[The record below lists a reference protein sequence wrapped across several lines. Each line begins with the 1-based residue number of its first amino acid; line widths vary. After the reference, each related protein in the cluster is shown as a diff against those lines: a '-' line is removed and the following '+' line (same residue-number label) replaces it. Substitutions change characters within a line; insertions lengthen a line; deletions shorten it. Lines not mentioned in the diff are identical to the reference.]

1 MLAEC
6 GSVQLDTSTKR
17 IYTTKQRIARLRTL
31 SCLIA
36 LSLVFLSTTT
46 GADDELGVQL
56 LTNEDLGH
64 PTFSSPHSDPIV
76 AVGNLVYA
84 VNTQS
89 GTLDVIVSESN
100 EVVLRINVGI
110 DPVSVAV
117 RPDGKEI
124 WVANHISDTVS
135 VIDSDPESLFYHQV
149 IATVQDVNS
158 ETLQTNFDE
167 PVGIAFANSQKAYVA
182 LGPSNRIA
190 VIDVQSHTV
199 RGHLDINA
207 QDPRAITVRNGFL
220 YVIAFESGNTS
231 QLSGCYPQDIDGD
244 TCTYDA
250 IQETHTTNNVLSLNY
265 DADIVMNPK
274 VPDRDLFIFN
284 VLTDQ
289 LEEVVEGTG
298 SLLYGLTVDSEGNVY
313 IAQADARN
321 VENGR
326 AGTQKHGMAEMEN
339 RAFLN
344 QITKVDCSS
353 LPCESPEF
361 FELEPLPP
369 EHPGA
374 GMALATPFAVQI
386 SDDDS
391 TVLATAAGSDMVFV
405 LDVGTGS
412 ILGRIEVDPVP
423 RGLYLVS
430 NEDGT
435 PSHAWVH
442 SVVENTVSR
451 IDLTT
456 LSEPSVVATV
466 PLVDPTPTLVKQG
479 RIAFND
485 ANAST
490 TGTFSCESCHP
501 DNNVDQLI
509 WVLDTP
515 ECDHPGCTQIPPR
528 LTMPA
533 RGLRDTQPYHWD
545 GIPGDPYGGVNA
557 SSLWDPVDPNC
568 DEDNPEA
575 CIRVLIDGSLA
586 TTMCEEGNCGENDE
600 GKAGLLD
607 GAERDALARYLLSV
621 PYPPAPNRPFDNELS
636 PSAKTGI
643 FEFNFLNDSGITT
656 GAQACGA
663 CHKPPFLTSTNTPSS
678 DNMDADVGSFNGMDA
693 PTWRGAYDRW
703 IVTPQ
708 ARFNV
713 IDLIER
719 IGMDLG
725 GSLPEQEIWFH
736 AGARTQ
742 ANWDMVL
749 EFSTGFS
756 GTYAR
761 QVTLSE
767 DSADSEITND
777 ILDVLI
783 TAAEDKTIVL
793 RAEGLFVTDAEEETV
808 SGISLEFQDGEFV
821 DRADEDGEDVA
832 SYTREDLLEL
842 AETGQL
848 VLTFTGHIGT
858 NVGFETPQPAIWPYW
873 TIGDNTYSGIEQQSP
888 TVEITYVSDS
898 LAIDMKGRH
907 IQPES
912 TILVNGFLVDGT
924 VSCQEGELPDCT
936 DELIS
941 VELNQVPTRY
951 GLNFLQIQTPGGMIS
966 NDVMFFSQQ
975 SDKPF
980 YSGNLIVSGGD
991 FTFFEFP
998 LARFW
1003 NTVELNNNRISHR
1016 SGAVRAT
1023 ISTVNTSQP
1032 WRAQISHTVS
1042 VEAGQEYTLCY
1053 SAKATSARSITAY
1066 LDRNMHGWQNL
1077 SGGQFSSDLTTE
1089 WQDFEH
1095 TFTVDQTDI
1104 TARVAFDLA
1113 QHRATVDLDNI
1124 GFYEGTECGNPR
1136 ITHQIGFRAG
1146 N

>member
-1 MLAEC
+1 MA
-6 GSVQLDTSTKR
+6 
-17 IYTTKQRIARLRTL
+17 IF
-31 SCLIA
+31 A
-36 LSLVFLSTTT
+36 LKI
-46 GADDELGVQL
+46 GADDSFGIQL

-76 AVGNLVYA
+76 ALEDLVYA
-84 VNTQS
+84 VNTPS
-89 GTLDVIVSESN
+89 GTLDVIDTESN
-100 EVVLRINVGI
+100 EVVQRINVGI

-117 RPDGKEI
+117 SPDGKEI
-124 WVANHISDTVS
+124 WVANHISDTIS

-149 IATVQDVNS
+149 VATIQDVNT

-167 PVGIAFANSQKAYVA
+167 PVGIAFASQFKAYVA

-190 VIDVQSHTV
+190 VIDVASRSV
-199 RGHLDINA
+199 RGHLEINA
-207 QDPRAITVRNGFL
+207 QDPRAVVVRNGFL
-220 YVIAFESGNTS
+220 YVIAFESGNTT

-265 DADIVMNPK
+265 DADIVKNSK

-284 VLTDQ
+284 TLTDE
-289 LEEVVEGTG
+289 LEAVVEGTG
-298 SLLYGLTVDSEGNVY
+298 SLLYGLSVDSKGNVY
-313 IAQADARN
+313 IAQAEARN
-321 VENGR
+321 DANGR

-353 LPCESPEF
+353 IPCETPEF

-369 EHPGA
+369 DHPDP
-374 GMALATPFAVQI
+374 GMALATPFAVQV

-391 TVLATAAGSDMVFV
+391 TIVATAAGSDMIFT
-405 LDVGTGS
+405 LDVSTGE
-412 ILGRIEVDPVP
+412 ILGRVEVGPVP
-423 RGLYLVS
+423 RGLHLVS
-430 NEDGT
+430 TSDEGV

-451 IDLTT
+451 IDLSS
-456 LSEPSVVATV
+456 LSDPQIAATI
-466 PLVDPTPTLVKQG
+466 PLEDPTPNLVKQG

-568 DEDNPEA
+568 EHGDPEA

-607 GAERDALARYLLSV
+607 ALERDALARYLLSV
-621 PYPPAPNRPFDNELS
+621 PFPPAPNRPFDNELS
-636 PSAKTGI
+636 ASAKTGI
-643 FEFNFLNDSGITT
+643 FEFNFLNDSGIAT

-678 DNMDADVGSFNGMDA
+678 DNLDADVGSFNGMDA

-767 DSADSEITND
+767 HSIDSEVTS
-777 ILDVLI
+777 DVLDALI
-783 TAAEDKTIVL
+783 GAANDSTIVL
-793 RAEGLFVTDAEEETV
+793 RADGIVVVDADSETV
-808 SGISLEFQDGEFV
+808 TGINLEFQDGKFV

-832 SYTREDLLEL
+832 SYSRVDLEGL
-842 AETGQL
+842 ADSGNL
-848 VLTFTGHIGT
+848 VLTLTAHIGP
-858 NVGFETPQPAIWPYW
+858 NVGFDTPQPAIWPYW
-873 TIGDNTYSGIEQQSP
+873 TIGENTFNGIEQQSP
-888 TVEITYVSDS
+888 TVEITYVSDNHS
-898 LAIDMKGRH
+898 IDMKGRH
-907 IQPES
+907 IQPDS
-912 TILVNGFLVDGT
+912 TILVNGFRVDGK
-924 VSCQEGELPDCT
+924 VSCQDGELPNCT
-936 DELIS
+936 DELIV
-941 VELNQVPTRY
+941 VELDQVPARY
-951 GLNFLQIQTPGGMIS
+951 GLNFLQIQTPRGMIS

-975 SDKPF
+975 STKPF

-1016 SGAVRAT
+1016 NGAIRAT
-1023 ISTVNTSQP
+1023 IATVNTQQP

-1053 SAKATSARSITAY
+1053 SAKATSDRTITAY

-1077 SGGQFSSDLTTE
+1077 SEGQFSSDLTTE

-1095 TFTVDQTDI
+1095 TFTVDVTDI

-1113 QHRATVDLDNI
+1113 QHRATVDLDDI
-1124 GFYEGTECGNPR
+1124 GFYEGTVCGNPR

>member
-1 MLAEC
+1 MLAES
-6 GSVQLDTSTKR
+6 GSMQLDTSNKR
-17 IYTTKQRIARLRTL
+17 KNTFNRHLARLISVSLLLAITVGLLTTKTA
-31 SCLIA
+31 A
-36 LSLVFLSTTT
+36 DESL
-46 GADDELGVQL
+46 GIQL
-56 LTNEDLGH
+56 LLSDDLGH
-64 PTFSSPHSDPIV
+64 PTFSSPHSDPII
-76 AVGNLVYA
+76 AIGNLVYA

-89 GTLDVIVSESN
+89 GTLDIINSDSN
-100 EVVLRINVGI
+100 EVVHRIGVGI

-117 RPDGKEI
+117 RPDGNEI
-124 WVANHISDTVS
+124 WVANHISDTIS
-135 VIDSDPESLFYHQV
+135 VIDSDPDSIFYHQV
-149 IATVQDVNS
+149 IATIQDVNS

-167 PVGIAFANSQKAYVA
+167 PVGIAFASTQKAYVA

-190 VIDVQSHTV
+190 VIDIPSRTV
-199 RGHLDINA
+199 RGHIEINA
-207 QDPRAITVRNGFL
+207 QDPRAITVRNGYL

-265 DADIVMNPK
+265 DADIVKNPK

-289 LEEVVEGTG
+289 LVEVVEGTG

-321 VENGR
+321 VDNGR

-344 QITKVDCSS
+344 QITKVDCTS
-353 LPCESPEF
+353 LPCETPEF
-361 FELEPLPP
+361 YELEPLPP
-369 EHPGA
+369 DHPEP
-374 GMALATPFAVQI
+374 GMALSTPFAIQL
-386 SDDDS
+386 SEDDS
-391 TVLATAAGSDMVFV
+391 TVVATAAGSDMVFV
-405 LDVGTGS
+405 LDVASGS

-430 NEDGT
+430 SEDGT

-442 SVVENTVSR
+442 SVVQNSVSR
-451 IDLTT
+451 IDLTS
-456 LSEPSVVATV
+456 LENPSIEATI
-466 PLVDPTPTLVKQG
+466 PLEDPTPTLVKQG

-568 DEDNPEA
+568 GPDDPEA

-607 GAERDALARYLLSV
+607 ANERDALARYLLSV
-621 PYPPAPNRPFDNELS
+621 PFPPAPNRPFDNELS

-643 FEFNFLNDSGITT
+643 FEFNFLNDSGIST

-756 GTYAR
+756 GSYAR

-767 DSADSEITND
+767 DSVDSEITND
-777 ILDVLI
+777 ILDVLVA
-783 TAAEDKTIVL
+783 AAEDKTIVL
-793 RAEGLFVTDAEEETV
+793 RAEGLFVADAEEETV
-808 SGISLEFQDGEFV
+808 NGISLEFQDGEFV

-832 SYTREDLLEL
+832 TYTKDDLIGF

-848 VLTFTGHIGT
+848 AVTLTGHIGT
-858 NVGFETPQPAIWPYW
+858 NINFDTPQPAIWPYW
-873 TIGDNTYSGIEQQSP
+873 SIGDNTYSGIEQQSP

-912 TILVNGFLVDGT
+912 TILVNGFRVDGT

-941 VELNQVPTRY
+941 VELNQVPSRY

-975 SDKPF
+975 SEKPF

-1016 SGAVRAT
+1016 NGAVRAT
-1023 ISTVNTSQP
+1023 ISTVNTQQP

-1042 VEAGQEYTLCY
+1042 VEEGQQYTLCY
-1053 SAKATSARSITAY
+1053 SAKATSDRTITAY

-1077 SGGQFSSDLTTE
+1077 SGGQFSSDLTNE

-1095 TFTVDQTDI
+1095 TFTVDETDI
-1104 TARVAFDLA
+1104 TARIAFDLA
-1113 QHRATVDLDNI
+1113 QHRATVDLDDI
-1124 GFYEGTECGNPR
+1124 GFYEGTECGNPG
-1136 ITHQIGFRAG
+1136 ITHQIGFRVG